1 MAGSP
6 GAFGM
11 GREPTIQPSKERS
24 LETKERRAAQRRR
37 RDRRA
42 EGRLER
48 QLFWMLWGVAIMNYM
63 DAGQTVYLLNV
74 KLMVEANRLMAYLL
88 EHSPYAFWLYKT
100 LVPSLGCYLLW
111 RYRKRVRWLYGAVLT
126 VFAVYFT
133 VVIRSFLYM
142 LLPIGPPV

>member
-1 MAGSP
+1 M
-6 GAFGM
+6 
-11 GREPTIQPSKERS
+11 TQPSKERNVQN
-24 LETKERRAAQRRR
+24 KERRAAQRRR

-48 QLFWMLWGVAIMNYM
+48 QLFWMLWGVAIMNFM
-63 DAGQTVYLLNV
+63 DAGQTIYLLNV

-88 EHSPYAFWLYKT
+88 DHSPYGFWLYKT

-133 VVIRSFLYM
+133 VVVRSFLYM